1 MECYR
6 VHVPDGVKVSGVTAD
21 GCSTTVLPGE
31 YLVHQ
36 LGPKIPWAS
45 TVLRLVGADAMCR
58 DVHIPLESI
67 RQMPAPDG
75 ITVVPISERPLCAT
89 A

>member
-6 VHVPDGVKVSGVTAD
+6 IQVPDGVKVPGMTAD

-36 LGPKIPWAS
+36 LGPKTPWAK

-58 DVHIPLESI
+58 DVHIPSEAI
-67 RQMPAPDG
+67 RQMPASEG
-75 ITVVPISERPLCAT
+75 VTIVPISESQLRAS